1 MRKYVH
7 LSTLNLLSHT
17 VQYMYSHMTSVISQL
32 QHNFHGFVARSIVG
46 TQRFISWDNE
56 IYNGKTVKHN
66 EKYCH
71 VATE

>member
-17 VQYMYSHMTSVISQL
+17 VQYMYSHMTSVISQR
-32 QHNFHGFVARSIVG
+32 FVARSIVG

-56 IYNGKTVKHN
+56 FYNGKTVKHN
-66 EKYCH
+66 EKYFH